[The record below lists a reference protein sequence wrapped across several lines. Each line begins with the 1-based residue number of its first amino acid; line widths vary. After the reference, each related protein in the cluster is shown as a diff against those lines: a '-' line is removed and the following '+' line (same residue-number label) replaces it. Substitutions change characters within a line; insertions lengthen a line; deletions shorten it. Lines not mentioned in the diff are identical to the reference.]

1 VTKPTTH
8 PAVGPTTTPRQL
20 IARLAADEHLDLIL
34 SWREQASRWLASRG
48 IDQWQRPWPDQDTMN
63 ARILAGIRSG
73 TTWMIYPSWTD
84 AAPVATVTLDYD
96 ADPQLW
102 LPEEAAEPALYL
114 RRLMTSGDARCRGL
128 GPRILDWAAERARD
142 AGDRWL
148 RLDAYSTNTALHAK
162 YIEWGFTHVRTVED
176 IDNPSGA
183 VFQRPT

>member
-1 VTKPTTH
+1 
-8 PAVGPTTTPRQL
+8 
-20 IARLAADEHLDLIL
+20 
-34 SWREQASRWLASRG
+34 
-48 IDQWQRPWPDQDTMN
+48 
-63 ARILAGIRSG
+63 
-73 TTWMIYPSWTD
+73 
-84 AAPVATVTLDYD
+84 
-96 ADPQLW
+96 
-102 LPEEAAEPALYL
+102 LYL

-162 YIEWGFTHVRTVED
+162 YIERGFTHVRTVED